1 MGHGVNKQVAPAR
14 VDGETARDVAQVM
27 QALATP
33 SRVLILGRLVEGP
46 CSVGDLAQAVKMEQS
61 AVSHQ
66 LRTLR
71 HLRLVV
77 GERRGREVHYALHDD
92 HVATLLEE
100 ALYHVNHVHLGLTGS
115 QTRVR
120 KASGGDRARR

>member
-1 MGHGVNKQVAPAR
+1 MGHGVNKRVSPPR
-14 VDGETARDVAQVM
+14 VDGDIARDVAQVM
-27 QALATP
+27 HALATP

-46 CSVGDLAQAVKMEQS
+46 CSVGDLTEAVDMEQS

-71 HLRLVV
+71 HLGLVV
-77 GERRGREVHYALHDD
+77 RERRGREVHYELHDD

-100 ALYHVNHVHLGLTGS
+100 AVYHVNHVQLGLSGS
-115 QTRVR
+115 RPR
-120 KASGGDRARR
+120 SGKVARSL